1 LLEKKIG
8 VLSFVELQLGGANY
22 ILRRGAKAREDIF
35 YCQDSLKPE
44 FPCQANVSRAERSCP
59 FHPLKANIFIKRTQ
73 MKTFDSADLD
83 EKNGETRILKPL
95 KFLKPQQIT
104 LLDEA
109 LSTLGDFGELHL
121 VVVKGNLRF
130 IVVQKSYDANKLQ
143 LEEE

>member
-1 LLEKKIG
+1 
-8 VLSFVELQLGGANY
+8 
-22 ILRRGAKAREDIF
+22 
-35 YCQDSLKPE
+35 
-44 FPCQANVSRAERSCP
+44 
-59 FHPLKANIFIKRTQ
+59 

-83 EKNGETRILKPL
+83 EKQGKIKIHKPL

>member
-1 LLEKKIG
+1 M
-8 VLSFVELQLGGANY
+8 
-22 ILRRGAKAREDIF
+22 R
-35 YCQDSLKPE
+35 
-44 FPCQANVSRAERSCP
+44 
-59 FHPLKANIFIKRTQ
+59 
-73 MKTFDSADLD
+73 TFDSAAHDGD
-83 EKNGETRILKPL
+83 GGDIKIKKPL

-109 LSTLGDFGELHL
+109 LSTLGEFGELHL

>member
-1 LLEKKIG
+1 
-8 VLSFVELQLGGANY
+8 
-22 ILRRGAKAREDIF
+22 
-35 YCQDSLKPE
+35 
-44 FPCQANVSRAERSCP
+44 
-59 FHPLKANIFIKRTQ
+59 

-83 EKNGETRILKPL
+83 KKKEDIKIHKPL

-143 LEEE
+143 LDEE

>member
-1 LLEKKIG
+1 
-8 VLSFVELQLGGANY
+8 
-22 ILRRGAKAREDIF
+22 
-35 YCQDSLKPE
+35 
-44 FPCQANVSRAERSCP
+44 
-59 FHPLKANIFIKRTQ
+59 

-83 EKNGETRILKPL
+83 EKKEDIKIHKPL

-130 IVVQKSYDANKLQ
+130 IVVQKSYDATKMQ
-143 LEEE
+143 LDED